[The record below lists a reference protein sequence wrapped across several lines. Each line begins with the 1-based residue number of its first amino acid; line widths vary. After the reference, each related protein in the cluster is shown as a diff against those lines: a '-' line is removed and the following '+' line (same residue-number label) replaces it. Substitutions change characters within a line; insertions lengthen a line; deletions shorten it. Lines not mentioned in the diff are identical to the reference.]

1 MIIKNASIYTE
12 DHTFVNGNA
21 VVENGRFV
29 SFSDFSEQ
37 DAQIVDAQGLY
48 MIPGLVD
55 IHFHGCM
62 GADMCDGTKEALDII
77 TRYEA
82 SIGVTSVCPATM
94 TIAKDELLNVM
105 KNAGDYAY
113 NGGAHLVGI
122 NMEGPFI
129 SASKKGA
136 QAEENILHC
145 DYEYFCRLQKAA
157 KGLIK
162 LVDLAP
168 EEPGAMEFIEKAK
181 DEVVIS
187 LAHTASDYDTAKE
200 AIQRGASHATHLYNA
215 MPPLNHRNPG
225 VIGAVRD
232 SETCHAELICDGVH
246 IHPSVIRATFAM
258 FGIPGAALA
267 MVKCAKPAKKK
278 VAIGLVASAAICAF
292 ICGVTEPFE
301 FGFMFLA
308 PVLYVIYAALYG
320 IFTMITVALG
330 FRAGFSFSA
339 GAMDLFFSASL
350 PAAAK
355 TWLIIPLGIA
365 AFLVFYFVF
374 LFAIKKFDL
383 KTPGREDDD
392 DLEAEKNVELAS
404 DDFTAIAAKIL
415 EGCGGKE
422 NIASID
428 NCVTRLRLEVKDM
441 TAVNDKVIKSAG
453 VAGVIRPGKT
463 SVQVIVGTKVQFVA
477 DAFSKLCE

>member
-12 DHTFVNGNA
+12 DHTFVKGNA

-29 SFSDFSEQ
+29 SFSDFPEQ
-37 DAQIVDAQGLY
+37 DDQIVDAQGLY

-62 GADMCDGTKEALDII
+62 GADMCDGTKEALGII
-77 TRYEA
+77 TKYEA

-105 KNAGDYAY
+105 KNAGDYTY

-136 QAEENILHC
+136 QAEENILQC

-215 MPPLNHRNPG
+215 MPPFVHRAPG
-225 VIGAVRD
+225 VIGAAFDAPQAKV
-232 SETCHAELICDGVH
+232 ELICDGIH
-246 IHPSVIRATFAM
+246 IHPSVIRATFQL
-258 FGIPGAALA
+258 FGDDRVVLISDSMMATGMPDGDYSLGGLPTRL
-267 MVKCAKPAKKK
+267 VGHK
-278 VAIGLVASAAICAF
+278 VTLEDGTIAGSATNLMDCMRNVVSF
-292 ICGVTEPFE
+292 GV
-301 FGFMFLA
+301 
-308 PVLYVIYAALYG
+308 
-320 IFTMITVALG
+320 
-330 FRAGFSFSA
+330 
-339 GAMDLFFSASL
+339 
-350 PAAAK
+350 
-355 TWLIIPLGIA
+355 PLES
-365 AFLVFYFVF
+365 
-374 LFAIKKFDL
+374 AIKAATWNPVNSIGMTRDYGSIEKGKKANLVILDKNL
-383 KTPGREDDD
+383 QIRHIIHDGR
-392 DLEAEKNVELAS
+392 L
-404 DDFTAIAAKIL
+404 
-415 EGCGGKE
+415 
-422 NIASID
+422 
-428 NCVTRLRLEVKDM
+428 VK
-441 TAVNDKVIKSAG
+441 
-453 VAGVIRPGKT
+453 
-463 SVQVIVGTKVQFVA
+463 
-477 DAFSKLCE
+477 

>member
-12 DHTFVNGNA
+12 NHTFVNGNA

-77 TRYEA
+77 TKYEA

-105 KNAGDYAY
+105 KNAGDYTC

-200 AIQRGASHATHLYNA
+200 AIQRGASHATFVQCNA
-215 MPPLNHRNPG
+215 T
-225 VIGAVRD
+225 IE
-232 SETCHAELICDGVH
+232 S
-246 IHPSVIRATFAM
+246 
-258 FGIPGAALA
+258 
-267 MVKCAKPAKKK
+267 
-278 VAIGLVASAAICAF
+278 
-292 ICGVTEPFE
+292 
-301 FGFMFLA
+301 
-308 PVLYVIYAALYG
+308 
-320 IFTMITVALG
+320 
-330 FRAGFSFSA
+330 
-339 GAMDLFFSASL
+339 
-350 PAAAK
+350 
-355 TWLIIPLGIA
+355 
-365 AFLVFYFVF
+365 
-374 LFAIKKFDL
+374 
-383 KTPGREDDD
+383 
-392 DLEAEKNVELAS
+392 
-404 DDFTAIAAKIL
+404 
-415 EGCGGKE
+415 
-422 NIASID
+422 
-428 NCVTRLRLEVKDM
+428 
-441 TAVNDKVIKSAG
+441 
-453 VAGVIRPGKT
+453 
-463 SVQVIVGTKVQFVA
+463 
-477 DAFSKLCE
+477 